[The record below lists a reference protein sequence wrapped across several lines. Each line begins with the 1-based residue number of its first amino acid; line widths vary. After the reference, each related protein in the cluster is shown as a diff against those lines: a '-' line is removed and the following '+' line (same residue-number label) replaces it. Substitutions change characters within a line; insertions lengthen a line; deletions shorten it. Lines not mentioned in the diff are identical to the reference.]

1 MACHKRGALPCTL
14 AAAALTCASTSARAG
29 SPFDQ
34 GSLTLSL
41 AAGSGAFGTE
51 RYIIA
56 GGGVGIFGADGIELG
71 ADIEAWFAAS
81 PSIVKVS
88 PEVRYVKPTSETV
101 ALYVGAFA
109 SRWLIGEPYEDW
121 NTAGGRGGAYFLFEG
136 GAFLS
141 VGAVYERV
149 LSGCSVDCVYVYP
162 ELALS
167 IAL

>member
-1 MACHKRGALPCTL
+1 MPRLDCLAIRCACAVVALSGV
-14 AAAALTCASTSARAG
+14 ASTARAN

-34 GSLTLSL
+34 GSVTLSL

-56 GGGVGIFGADGIELG
+56 GGGVGMFVVDGIELG

-81 PSIVKVS
+81 PSIIKVS
-88 PEVRYVKPTSETV
+88 PELRYVKPTSETM
-101 ALYVGAFA
+101 ALYAGAFA

-121 NTAGGRGGAYFLFEG
+121 TTAGGRGGAYFLFEG

-149 LSGCSVDCVYVYP
+149 LSSCSVDCVYVYP